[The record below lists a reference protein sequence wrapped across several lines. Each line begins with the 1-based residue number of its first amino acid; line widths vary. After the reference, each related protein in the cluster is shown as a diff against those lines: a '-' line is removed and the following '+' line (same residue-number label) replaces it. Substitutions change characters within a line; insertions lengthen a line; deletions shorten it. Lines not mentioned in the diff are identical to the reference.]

1 MDDSGCLPFVYPL
14 SDSFFFMSNSAVPP
28 TVPTFPPSVQAF
40 LQQLAPE
47 GCLRVETQA
56 DETVLVLAIAD
67 VTRLYTLGQLMAHW
81 AWICRQSEPEL
92 SPYDWLQFR
101 FGDRTLLAVRPA
113 WAPLDAPPPSWPGL
127 VPPLNAVAST

>member
-1 MDDSGCLPFVYPL
+1 
-14 SDSFFFMSNSAVPP
+14 MSNSAVPP
-28 TVPTFPPSVQAF
+28 TVPTFPPPVQAF

-47 GCLRVETQA
+47 GCLRVEIQA

-67 VTRLYTLGQLMAHW
+67 VTRLYALGQLMAHW

-92 SPYDWLQFR
+92 SSCDWLQFR

-127 VPPLNAVAST
+127 VPPLNAVASTWGA